1 MKGIKIFVDD
11 MVYRMIQAYS
21 CALSHNCYDNC
32 SLYRISAKHYPLL
45 LTCWMCYSVF
55 VDVLVRWRRVF
66 FFNNQTGCMPSVV
79 WRLWQFCH
87 ALSVFCHAL
96 IC

>member
-11 MVYRMIQAYS
+11 MVYRMIQVYS

-66 FFNNQTGCMPSVV
+66 FLITKQDACPLLSGACGSFVMPCLCFAM
-79 WRLWQFCH
+79 R
-87 ALSVFCHAL
+87 
-96 IC
+96 